1 MWGSDWPVVN
11 LSGSYAR
18 WFAATVALL
27 AGRTPDERAWVMGG
41 TARRFY
47 GL

>member
-11 LSGSYAR
+11 LGGAYQR

-27 AGRTPDERAWVMGG
+27 ADWPPRTGRR
-41 TARRFY
+41 
-47 GL
+47 